1 MRIIILLLL
10 FTFTF
15 SFAAT
20 KRVLILNSYHKG
32 YELSDTI
39 IKNIEKVFYSYEDID
54 VNILYMDSKQINS
67 RDYIQQL
74 SDLYA
79 LQLKDRR
86 YDLIVAIDR
95 FAYKFAVKNYNNVF
109 HNEPILFTGVEQF
122 DKELVRIYDMDKKVN
137 GIIEKMAIEDNLRLM
152 FRMMPE
158 IKKLYI
164 LNDRSENGNDS
175 SPFITKAIQKI
186 KLQVQVEYLRDDTLK
201 DLKEYFSTYKE
212 NEAILFVRFSNDAK
226 GDYYRTNEV
235 AFAINEFKLP
245 VFVTDSLF
253 LNKGAL
259 GGKLVSIENL
269 GRKTGLKAVGLLQNK
284 ITSPDINVHREYE
297 YIFDAKKLDKYKLTL
312 PKDLKEFKLIN
323 APVGFFDKY
332 RTLINTVFLASPVLL
347 VVIFGLIQ
355 ALYEKQK
362 YSRKLKHRIEFDK
375 VLLNSIDS
383 PIFWQNKEG
392 RVLDANAKFCEL
404 IDLPYKKLYGNILK
418 DFYQN
423 HYQARKIIHYIED
436 FQKGKLEDSQ
446 INMRDNNGEKKI
458 YYITQTSY
466 ESTSYASGVVTIFT
480 DITKEKEE
488 EIRKVK
494 DNQYMIQQT
503 KLAEIGEIFSSIAHQ
518 WKSPL
523 VAITAL
529 AQDLFYSFNTSE
541 KEEESY
547 HLNNIM
553 VQVQYMTNT
562 INDFQDFII
571 PSKKKTQFNVHH
583 TISSMLNIVKHNIKY
598 NYIDVKIDVQ
608 KHTKLIVYG
617 YENEFMQAILNI
629 INNAKDALL
638 HNNEK
643 NRKININLKN
653 RSDMLLIDIIDNG
666 PGIKKEA
673 VDKIFLQYFSTKEE
687 GHGIGL
693 YMTKLII
700 EDKLDGHIKYK
711 HMDEGSCFR
720 IKLKYAEGNT

>member
-1 MRIIILLLL
+1 MRVVFFLL
-10 FTFTF
+10 FLTLTF
-15 SFAAT
+15 SFAAS

-39 IKNIEKVFYSYEDID
+39 IKNIEDVFYSYEDID

-67 RDYIQQL
+67 RDYIRQL

-79 LQLKDRR
+79 LQLQHRR
-86 YDLIVAIDR
+86 YDLIIAIDR

-109 HNEPILFTGVEQF
+109 HDEPILFTGVEQF
-122 DKELVRIYDMDKKVN
+122 DKELVRIYGMDKKVN
-137 GIIEKMAIEDNLRLM
+137 GIIQKMAIEDNLRLI
-152 FRMMPE
+152 FRMMPD

-175 SPFITKAIQKI
+175 SPFITKAINKI
-186 KLQVQVEYLRDDTLK
+186 KLRVQVEYLRDDTLK
-201 DLKEYFSTYKE
+201 EFKEYFSTYKE
-212 NEAILFVRFSNDAK
+212 GEAILFVHYSNDSN

-253 LNKGAL
+253 MNKGAL
-259 GGKLVSIENL
+259 GGKLVPIEEL
-269 GRKTGLKAVGLLQNK
+269 GKKTGHKAIALLHKK
-284 ITSPDINVHREYE
+284 IKTPDITVYDD
-297 YIFDAKKLDKYKLTL
+297 YKYVFDANKLSKFNLTL
-312 PKDLKEFKLIN
+312 PKGLKEHEVIN
-323 APVGFFDKY
+323 GPVGFFDKY

-362 YSRKLKHRIEFDK
+362 YSRKLRHRVEFDK

-383 PIFWQNKEG
+383 PIFWQNKDG
-392 RVLDANAKFCEL
+392 KVLDANAKFCEL
-404 IDLPYKKLYGNILK
+404 IGLSYGTLIGNTLNH
-418 DFYQN
+418 FYHN
-423 HYQARKIIHYIED
+423 FYYARQIIHY
-436 FQKGKLEDSQ
+436 LERLEEGELEESQ
-446 INMRDNNGEKKI
+446 MILYDKNGDKKI
-458 YYITQTSY
+458 YFINQTSY
-466 ESTSYASGVVTIFT
+466 ESDSYASGMVTIFT

-529 AQDLFYSFNTSE
+529 AQDLFYSFDTSQ

-553 VQVQYMTNT
+553 IQVQYMTNT

-598 NYIDVKIDVQ
+598 NYVNINIHVKEG
-608 KHTKLIVYG
+608 TKLTVYG

-643 NRKININLKN
+643 NRNININLRN
-653 RSDMLLIDIIDNG
+653 RDENTLLIDIIDNG
-666 PGIKKEA
+666 PGIKKET
-673 VDKIFLQYFSTKEE
+673 VDKIFLQYFSTKEK

-700 EDKLDGHIKYK
+700 EDKLGGKIQYK
-711 HMDEGSCFR
+711 HVDEGSCFR
-720 IKLKYAEGNT
+720 IKLKYE